1 MAGSRERLLYER
13 RPDCEYDHEFR
24 RRYEQYDSETNR
36 YRQERRQDLHDRPR
50 RKNGYV
56 YEDIY
61 SDFDEA
67 QGRLSLFR
75 PIRPEY
81 LNLPTNYDVKYNSL
95 PRNYYNYD
103 ERNTRRYK
111 KDHYD
116 FRIDHQR
123 RTQETYDHYRK
134 HVSARPREI
143 NPAKKLSNTTKVSLD
158 PTQNPMSLTKIH
170 LNPSKTITTN
180 PSKNSL
186 NLPKNSLN
194 LPKNSLN
201 LPKNPNGTPKNVAVC
216 KPHRISDR
224 SARYWTS
231 DPPERSRSRPKK
243 AEEPK
248 KNVKFSEVSGCNRKM
263 VVNDPIFGRKIVPVR
278 ELEVSLDQMIQNGY
292 FERHN
297 IPISRPID
305 EVAKEEIKSVQTDSA
320 VPNGKCLSGNGK
332 ENQPPRQTRHLPQV
346 S

>member
-1 MAGSRERLLYER
+1 MAGSREKLLYER
-13 RPDCEYDHEFR
+13 RPDCEYEYEFK

-36 YRQERRQDLHDRPR
+36 YRQERRRDLHDRPR

-56 YEDIY
+56 FEDIY

-95 PRNYYNYD
+95 PRNYYNYE
-103 ERNTRRYK
+103 ERNTRKYK

-123 RTQETYDHYRK
+123 RSQDTYDRYRK
-134 HVSARPREI
+134 HVSVRPREI
-143 NPAKKLSNTTKVSLD
+143 NPVKILSNPTKVCL
-158 PTQNPMSLTKIH
+158 NPNENPVNLTKIPSI
-170 LNPSKTITTN
+170 PSKTVTN
-180 PSKNSL
+180 PS
-186 NLPKNSLN
+186 KNSLN

-224 SARYWTS
+224 SARYWTT
-231 DPPERSRSRPKK
+231 DPPERSRSRPRK

-263 VVNDPIFGRKIVPVR
+263 VVDDPIFGRKIVPVR

-292 FERHN
+292 FEKHN

-305 EVAKEEIKSVQTDSA
+305 EVAKEEIKSVQTGSG

-332 ENQPPRQTRHLPQV
+332 ENQPPRKTRHLPQV